1 VDFFD
6 ITCPGLMVEIR
17 PTGRKTFY
25 FRYLDSRRRQRQH
38 RIGNL
43 HDLSLELAR
52 RQVQKLRL
60 RVALGEDLIQTKR
73 ELAKVPTVSA
83 FIHEQYLPFVQ
94 GYKRSWECDKGLLRK
109 HIEPIWGRRFMDQV
123 TKADVMTLMASHRK
137 THAAGSCNRLLIL
150 LRYFFSL
157 AKKWETPG
165 IQSNPASAVPLMP
178 EDNHRE
184 RYLTAEE
191 AQRLYQAVCKSDNPM
206 LKFIVPAL
214 VLTGARKRE
223 VLDARWEDFDFERR
237 IWRIP
242 VTKLGR
248 PRHVPMSDGVIR
260 LLHSVPRHECPWV
273 FPNPNTLRPFVSF
286 HCGWDTARKRAGLAD
301 VRVHDLRHSFASL
314 LINSGRTLFE
324 VQRILGHTQVKT
336 TQRYAHLS
344 HDVSTQRFLLSST
357 VPASPATVLDRCAT
371 PRRPAIGPGGP
382 SYKTTGVG
390 PVIGVGHRRA
400 PP

>member
-1 VDFFD
+1 MAKVLLTKDLLAGLTCPEGAAKSDFFD
-6 ITCPGLMVEIR
+6 LGCPGLMVEVR

-25 FRYLDSRRRQRQH
+25 FRYVNGRRQQRQH
-38 RIGNL
+38 RIGDGR
-43 HDLSLELAR
+43 DLTLDLAR
-52 RQVQKLRL
+52 KQVQKLRT
-60 RVALGEDLIQTKR
+60 RVALGEDLVETKR

-123 TKADVMTLMASHRK
+123 SKGDVMTLMAAHRK

-150 LRYFFSL
+150 LRYFFGL

-178 EDNHRE
+178 EENRRE
-184 RYLTAEE
+184 RYLSAEE
-191 AQRLYQAVCKSDNPM
+191 AQRLYEAVCKSDNPM
-206 LKFIVPAL
+206 LKFIIPML
-214 VLTGARKRE
+214 ILSGARKRE
-223 VLDARWEDFDFERR
+223 VLDSRWEDFDFERR

-248 PRHVPMSDGVIR
+248 PRHVPMSDGLIR
-260 LLHSVPRHECPWV
+260 LLDSVPRRACPWV
-273 FPNPNTLRPFVSF
+273 FPNPKTLRPFVAI
-286 HCGWDTARKRAGLAD
+286 HYGWDTARKRAGLAD
-301 VRVHDLRHSFASL
+301 VRIHDLRHSFASL

-344 HDVSTQRFLLSST
+344 QDTLLAAANAAT
-357 VPASPATVLDRCAT
+357 RALDGYMLPTAQPPALPA
-371 PRRPAIGPGGP
+371 
-382 SYKTTGVG
+382 
-390 PVIGVGHRRA
+390 
-400 PP
+400 

>member
-1 VDFFD
+1 MAKVLLTKDLLAGLTCPEGAAKSDFFD
-6 ITCPGLMVEIR
+6 LGCPGLMVEVR

-25 FRYLDSRRRQRQH
+25 FRYVNGRRQQRQH
-38 RIGNL
+38 RIGDGR
-43 HDLSLELAR
+43 DLTLDLAR
-52 RQVQKLRL
+52 KQVQKLRT
-60 RVALGEDLIQTKR
+60 RVALGEDLVETKR

-94 GYKRSWECDKGLLRK
+94 GYKRSWKCDKGLLRK

-178 EDNHRE
+178 EDNRRE
-184 RYLTAEE
+184 RYLSAEE
-191 AQRLYQAVCKSDNPM
+191 AQRLNEAVCKSDNQM
-206 LKFIVPAL
+206 LKFIIPAL

-237 IWRIP
+237 LWRIP

-248 PRHVPMSDGVIR
+248 PRHVPMSDGLIR
-260 LLHSVPRHECPWV
+260 LLDSVPRHACPWV
-273 FPNPNTLRPFVSF
+273 FPNPKTLRPFAAI
-286 HCGWDTARKRAGLAD
+286 HYGWDTARNRAGLAD
-301 VRVHDLRHSFASL
+301 VRIHDLRHSFASL
-314 LINSGRTLFE
+314 LINSGRALFE

-344 HDVSTQRFLLSST
+344 QDTLLAAANAAT
-357 VPASPATVLDRCAT
+357 RALDGYMLPTAQPIALPA
-371 PRRPAIGPGGP
+371 
-382 SYKTTGVG
+382 
-390 PVIGVGHRRA
+390 
-400 PP
+400 